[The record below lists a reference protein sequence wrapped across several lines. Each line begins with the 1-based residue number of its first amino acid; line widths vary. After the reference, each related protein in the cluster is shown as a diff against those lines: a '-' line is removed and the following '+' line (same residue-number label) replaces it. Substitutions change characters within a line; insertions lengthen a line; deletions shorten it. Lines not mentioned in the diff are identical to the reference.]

1 MNGFFRVVGNGV
13 WACAFGL
20 SIWLAFELHESKFD
34 IALGVALL
42 SLVLSAIGLLLA
54 RVAGKQG
61 DRLGMRIGIVI
72 WMTGAVSFG
81 LTELGFWYGSYKDRH
96 AEYVQ
101 VKTTKERQAGLKDMA
116 WDALKTGEVRATSAE
131 LTARMK
137 AARQSELWASS
148 GGCGNATTPKSRA
161 FCQGYFEFEATLAK
175 ASKLETI
182 EATFLAEK
190 PDATRKTAHSIFTTA
205 DFLAENTGMSERTAS
220 VVVILVIAL
229 VLMLSRDL
237 LPIVA
242 NPIGGRREA
251 LTAPKDEPVSL
262 VGVGRFPATPEP
274 RAPLP
279 HPAEPWASEAE
290 VQKLRDLVADMKAHG
305 IAPPSPLR
313 GEEPSPIGGGSGSRA
328 PEPATEVATEEAPAT
343 EEMAPDPKI
352 VRPAQWHED
361 STPPVAPRTN
371 GRRGKKD
378 PTKHLTRKDQ
388 IVIQWLADSC
398 SITGDE
404 ADVATG
410 GACHTSYRQYCDGRR
425 VPQKDRVAQA
435 RMSAILSGQLGTRVN
450 GRGKRNGKEAE
461 FPGLLINPIVAQT
474 QRARKY
480 G

>member
-1 MNGFFRVVGNGV
+1 MKKI
-13 WACAFGL
+13 L
-20 SIWLAFELHESKFD
+20 SLNW
-34 IALGVALL
+34 ALGWRRTFWTASFTAFLALIVYMAKDMAD
-42 SLVLSAIGLLLA
+42 SQPVVFGVIVLSA
-54 RVAGKQG
+54 V
-61 DRLGMRIGIVI
+61 V
-72 WMTGAVSFG
+72 GAVAFVYALSSKEALLIAVLAMGIHVF
-81 LTELGFWYGSYKDRH
+81 LDASYWSSVIDAISTQVMREQSAAASRDVVNEKRRARYAASASGKGADQLA
-96 AEYVQ
+96 AEI
-101 VKTTKERQAGLKDMA
+101 E
-116 WDALKTGEVRATSAE
+116 ALKQDTRWTTSEQCSKATAP
-131 LTARMK
+131 A
-137 AARQSELWASS
+137 
-148 GGCGNATTPKSRA
+148 SRA
-161 FCQGYFEFEATLAK
+161 FCQDYYRVVAEHAAAKEASNLEQTVFHTTVEATDLPRNLAK
-175 ASKLETI
+175 GAIWVS
-182 EATFLAEK
+182 
-190 PDATRKTAHSIFTTA
+190 DV
-205 DFLAENTGMSERTAS
+205 TGMSVQTATN
-220 VVVILVIAL
+220 ILVAL
-229 VLMLSRDL
+229 MVLFIQAGLAGSLR
-237 LPIVA
+237 
-242 NPIGGRREA
+242 IGWQPVKPAEA
-251 LTAPKDEPVSL
+251 LTAPKDDPVSL
-262 VGVGRFPATPEP
+262 VGAGRFPATPEP

-305 IAPPSPLR
+305 IAPPLR

-328 PEPATEVATEEAPAT
+328 PEPAIEVATEEAPAT

-461 FPGLLINPIVAQT
+461 FPGLLINPIVAQ
-474 QRARKY
+474 RARRY
-480 G
+480 A

>member
-1 MNGFFRVVGNGV
+1 MRFITGPIGVIAAALFVVYSAVVTWHVAYAMTTEFKELAGWAAAGIVLWECLGLLYVRQCWANG
-13 WACAFGL
+13 
-20 SIWLAFELHESKFD
+20 SKWLAVGGL
-34 IALGVALL
+34 A
-42 SLVLSAIGLLLA
+42 LVLSAAVYTA
-54 RVAGKQG
+54 RLDLRFHVAG
-61 DRLGMRIGIVI
+61 
-72 WMTGAVSFG
+72 
-81 LTELGFWYGSYKDRH
+81 
-96 AEYVQ
+96 
-101 VKTTKERQAGLKDMA
+101 QADMA
-116 WDALKTGEVRATSAE
+116 
-131 LTARMK
+131 
-137 AARQSELWASS
+137 AS
-148 GGCGNATTPKSRA
+148 R
-161 FCQGYFEFEATLAK
+161 EASVETRKMTREELAK
-175 ASKLETI
+175 ARAQRDILQARKKLTGFEREELETLTTRI
-182 EATFLAEK
+182 ATLEGKFDTQIVNAGGMPEAGWASRMLGSISDDEVWWQDALMVFGLLFWALARMLAMPLAVASMASIRK
-190 PDATRKTAHSIFTTA
+190 PA
-205 DFLAENTGMSERTAS
+205 
-220 VVVILVIAL
+220 
-229 VLMLSRDL
+229 
-237 LPIVA
+237 
-242 NPIGGRREA
+242 EA

-262 VGVGRFPATPEP
+262 VGAGRFPATPEP

-290 VQKLRDLVADMKAHG
+290 VQKLHDLVADMKAHG
-305 IAPPSPLR
+305 IAPPPPLR

-328 PEPATEVATEEAPAT
+328 PEPATEVATEEAPVT

-361 STPPVAPRTN
+361 NAPPAAPRTN

-461 FPGLLINPIVAQT
+461 FPGLLINPIVVQT
-474 QRARKY
+474 QRARRY
-480 G
+480 A